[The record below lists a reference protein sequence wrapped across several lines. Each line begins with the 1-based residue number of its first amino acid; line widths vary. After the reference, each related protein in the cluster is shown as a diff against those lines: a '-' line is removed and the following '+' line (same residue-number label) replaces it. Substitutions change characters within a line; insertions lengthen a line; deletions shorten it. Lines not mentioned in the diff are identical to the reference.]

1 MSQDDNQGSLAGPIL
16 ALDLGEKRVG
26 MAISDELLISI
37 RRLAP
42 VRRSNWKQL
51 LRDVTGTVQDCDAK
65 ALVIGLPLGRN
76 GDHGPAAE
84 SVQQTAGKFA
94 QSLTIP
100 VFLQDERLTSVAAA
114 EQLRD
119 AGHSPSEAKNLIDSQ
134 AAAIILADF
143 IGTNQNRIEVKA
155 KDMNDV

>member
-1 MSQDDNQGSLAGPIL
+1 MRSDGKQANLAGPIL

-37 RRLAP
+37 RRLPTVA
-42 VRRSNWKQL
+42 RSNWKQL
-51 LRDVTGTVQDCDAK
+51 LRDVAGIVQNCDAK
-65 ALVIGLPLGRN
+65 ALVIGFPLGLN
-76 GDHGPAAE
+76 GSSGPAAE

-100 VFLQDERLTSVAAA
+100 IFLQDERLTSVAAA

-119 AGHSPSEAKNLIDSQ
+119 AGHSPREALKLLDSQ

-143 IGTNQNRIEVKA
+143 IGADGSRIEVKA
-155 KDMNDV
+155 KDAH